1 MDLLEDLQ
9 MSQKFYTVLN
19 CNFVI
24 IYTIHKILVL
34 LKNQLNYLKIITQ
47 LKKKSYRLKKE
58 NKAIKNKVIGQIRNL
73 FRLKKENKE
82 IKNRVIRCIRN
93 LFEPK
98 EEINYYKSVRAGNF
112 WSNNYI
118 EYKSN
123 RDRDKTQSVEEY
135 LNKIRPKLKD
145 IINNCEKYN

>member
-98 EEINYYKSVRAGNF
+98 EEINYYKSVRAGNL
-112 WSNNYI
+112 WSKNTKVTGI
-118 EYKSN
+118 EIKHN
-123 RDRDKTQSVEEY
+123 QLKNILT
-135 LNKIRPKLKD
+135 KLD
-145 IINNCEKYN
+145 QN